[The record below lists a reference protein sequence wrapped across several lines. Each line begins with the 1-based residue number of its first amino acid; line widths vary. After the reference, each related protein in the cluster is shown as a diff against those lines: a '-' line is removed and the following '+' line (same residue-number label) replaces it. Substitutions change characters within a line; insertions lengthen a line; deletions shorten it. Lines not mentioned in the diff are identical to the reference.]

1 MKQITLQIPDQ
12 EYAFFMKLIQRL
24 NFVEVTE
31 TQAVES
37 KLTPSQR
44 KTWEN
49 IKQGFEEL
57 KLIEQGTMKAQS
69 AEEFLQE
76 LKEEGYL

>member
-31 TQAVES
+31 TQSAES

-49 IKQGFEEL
+49 VKQGFE
-57 KLIEQGTMKAQS
+57 Q
-69 AEEFLQE
+69 
-76 LKEEGYL
+76 LKEVEEGKRSTRSLKEVLDEI